1 MSESENAS
9 ALAYADADAAAS
21 RRSIRDLMGL
31 LALPAL
37 WIGRDTETVLELT
50 TEAIERIV
58 DLDMTYVDVNFPAEQ
73 LAFSRLRVRGIT
85 ETAARLE
92 RWQDALHVL
101 RQMPLSSEASVHHT
115 PIGALRVVR
124 LSMGYTTQNG
134 SIWFGS
140 LDPVFPR
147 LAQSASLRAAAT
159 LAAVGLQSSRIEHA
173 REAASRAKDEFLAM
187 LGHELRNPLAP
198 IFTALELLKLQA
210 TGPLSPAHA
219 IIERQARHLSRLVDD
234 LLDVSRIARGK
245 VELDSQRIDIRSII
259 VNAVE
264 AVTPLMAQR
273 HHTVTLALPDEPVFV
288 VGDATRLT
296 QIFVNLLTNSA
307 KYTPNHGQI
316 GVEAVVTDERVSIC
330 IQDDGSGISAEL
342 LPRLFLLFEQGSH
355 TIDRS
360 GGGLGI
366 GLALVQNFVRLHG
379 GTVLALSEG
388 VGKGSQ
394 FTVNLPLAP
403 NIPPALIQS
412 QIELTTSSVRAPPKG
427 LRVLLVDDNVDALET
442 MAEMLR
448 SSGFQVVT
456 AIEPFQALILAASFE
471 PHVAIVDIG
480 LPGMDGRQL
489 AAELR
494 RRSGN
499 RPLRLLALSGYGTAE
514 DVRRSIGAGFER
526 HLVKPIDAVG
536 LVTLLS
542 DVQEI

>member
-1 MSESENAS
+1 MSDNDNAS
-9 ALAYADADAAAS
+9 AAAHAEAAAS

-37 WIGRDTETVLELT
+37 WIGRDTETVLQLT
-50 TEAIERIV
+50 TEAVERIV

-73 LAFSRLRVRGIT
+73 LVFSRLRVRGIT

-92 RWQDALHVL
+92 RWQDALHAL
-101 RQMPLSSEASVHHT
+101 RQMPLSSEASVQST

-140 LDPVFPR
+140 LEPAFPL

-159 LAAVGLQSSRIEHA
+159 LAAVGLQSSRSEHA

-245 VELDSQRIDIRSII
+245 VELDSRRIDIRSII
-259 VNAVE
+259 VNAIE

-273 HHTVTLALPDEPVFV
+273 FHTVTHALPDEPVFV

-307 KYTPNHGQI
+307 KYTPNRGQI
-316 GVEAVVTDERVSIC
+316 GVEALLTDERVSIC

-342 LPRLFLLFEQGSH
+342 LPRLFLIFEQGSH

-379 GTVLALSEG
+379 GTVTAVSEG
-388 VGKGSQ
+388 LGKGSK
-394 FTVNLPLAP
+394 FTVSLPLAP
-403 NIPPALIQS
+403 KILPEPIQS
-412 QIELTTSSVRAPPKG
+412 QIELTTASVRAPPKG
-427 LRVLLVDDNVDALET
+427 LRVMLVDDNVDALET
-442 MAEMLR
+442 MAAMLR
-448 SSGFQVVT
+448 NSGFQVVT
-456 AIEPFQALILAASFE
+456 AMDPFQALILAASFE
-471 PHVAIVDIG
+471 PNVAIVDIG

-494 RRSGN
+494 RRSGSQ
-499 RPLRLLALSGYGTAE
+499 PLRLLALSGYGTA
-514 DVRRSIGAGFER
+514 DDLRRSAGAGFER

-542 DVQEI
+542 DVQ